1 MSPRVFLGE
10 RRIEAMDAA
19 EAFAAGRGFAY
30 GDGVFETLRVVDGRV
45 PWWPA
50 HRDRLAGGA
59 ARLGFAPPSPAR
71 LDTELATLAHEIG
84 GGVIKLVLTRGSGG
98 RGYAPAQDAAPLWT
112 LSSHPLPPAPR
123 VPGLVV
129 RWCDLRLA
137 AQPALAGLK
146 HCNRLEQVLA
156 RAEWRDA
163 DIDEGLLR
171 DAEGHVVCA
180 TAANVFVLRDGVW
193 WTPPVD
199 RCGVAGVCRGW
210 ALNALSARVAQ
221 LGVDDVAAADA
232 VFLCNA
238 VRGIL
243 PVARLDRSVWPTPHP
258 ALLDAMRRLGDEH
271 PAFARAVAPYEE
283 VS

>member
-10 RRIEAMDAA
+10 HRIEADAA
-19 EAFAAGRGFAY
+19 TGALAAGRGFAY
-30 GDGVFETLRVVDGRV
+30 GDGVFETLRAVDGRV
-45 PWWPA
+45 PWWSA
-50 HRDRLAGGA
+50 HRERLLRGV
-59 ARLGFAPPSPAR
+59 ARLGFAPPPSTR
-71 LDTELATLAHEIG
+71 LDAELAALAREVG
-84 GGVIKLVLTRGSGG
+84 AGVLKLVVTRGSGG
-98 RGYAPAQDAAPLWT
+98 RGYAPAQEVDPLWT
-112 LSSHPLPPAPR
+112 LSAHPLPPAPR

-129 RWCDLRLA
+129 RWCDLRLGV
-137 AQPALAGLK
+137 QPALAGLK

-171 DAEGHVVCA
+171 DADGGVVCA

-193 WTPPVD
+193 STPPVD

-210 ALNALSARVAQ
+210 ALAALAAREMP
-221 LGVDDVAAADA
+221 LGVDDVAGADA

-258 ALLDAMRRLGDEH
+258 ALLAAMRRLGDEH
-271 PAFARAVAPYEE
+271 PAFAHAVVPYEE
-283 VS
+283 VP

>member
-10 RRIEAMDAA
+10 HRIEANDAA
-19 EAFAAGRGFAY
+19 GALTAGRGFAY
-30 GDGVFETLRVVDGRV
+30 GDGVFETLRAVDGRV

-50 HRDRLAGGA
+50 HRERLLRGV
-59 ARLGFAPPSPAR
+59 ARLGFAPPSTAC
-71 LDTELATLAHEIG
+71 LDTELAALAQEIG
-84 GGVIKLVLTRGSGG
+84 AGVIKLVLTRGSGG
-98 RGYAPAQDAAPLWT
+98 RGYAPVQDAAPLWT

-156 RAEWRDA
+156 RAEWHDA

-193 WTPPVD
+193 WTPPVEH
-199 RCGVAGVCRGW
+199 CGVAGVCRGW
-210 ALNALSARVAQ
+210 ALNALSARVAS
-221 LGVDDVAAADA
+221 LDVDDVAAADA

-258 ALLDAMRRLGDEH
+258 ALLDAMRRLGDAH
-271 PAFARAVAPYEE
+271 PAFARAVVPYEE
-283 VS
+283 IS